1 MSDPLSITA
10 SIIAVL
16 QLTNAVVSF
25 LKDIK
30 GGSEDRVRLRDEIWS
45 TISLLE
51 MLKYRVEEA
60 ETGDRHSRWDQKLSL
75 VGPLNQL
82 KHLLEK
88 LVSKLAP
95 ANRLERTIQKIMWP
109 FDKNELK
116 EILLTIE
123 RQKAL
128 FSLAIQH
135 HHV

>member
-60 ETGDRHSRWDQKLSL
+60 ETGDMHSRWDQKLSL

-82 KHLLEK
+82 KHLLER

>member
-16 QLTNAVVSF
+16 QLTNAAVSF

-60 ETGDRHSRWDQKLSL
+60 ETGDRHSLRDQKLSL
-75 VGPLNQL
+75 AGPLNQL

-95 ANRLERTIQKIMWP
+95 ANRVERTIQKIMWP

-128 FSLAIQH
+128 FSLAIQDYH
-135 HHV
+135 A